1 MGLCLPCFLLFSSR
15 PMPGRLRDIFVK
27 IHYQLVRVIAEGGMG
42 TVYEARQLGVDGF
55 AKTVAIKL
63 IKQEYSHI
71 EEFCQNF
78 IGEAKLVSNLV
89 HSNIVQ
95 TYHLGFMEGQ
105 YYMVME
111 YIKGWTLEDCI
122 LRQIQLKKAMPLEL
136 AVFIV
141 SRICRG
147 LVYAHE
153 KADDRQ
159 RCLGIV
165 HRDVNPKNI
174 LLSDQGEV
182 KLSDFGIAK
191 ARKLMYSKEGET
203 IAGKDEYLS
212 PEQARKEI
220 TDPRA
225 DLFSCGVILSELITG
240 QNIFEGET
248 AEATRQNIELLEP
261 PPFSQLRPEV
271 NGTLNTILHKALEKR
286 RSQRYQS
293 ARELLSA
300 LEAYMYKS
308 TFVPTIEKLAAYL
321 RGLFR
326 KQRSLPSSQAA
337 Q

>member
-1 MGLCLPCFLLFSSR
+1 MQ
-15 PMPGRLRDIFVK
+15 GRLRDIFVK

-42 TVYEARQLGVDGF
+42 TVYKARQLGVDGF

-63 IKQEYSHI
+63 IKEEYSHI

-111 YIKGWTLEDCI
+111 YVQGWTLEDCI
-122 LRQIQLKKAMPLEL
+122 LRHLALGQAMPLEF

-141 SRICRG
+141 SRLCRG

-153 KADDRQ
+153 KADERQ

-174 LLSDQGEV
+174 LLSQQGEI

-240 QNIFEGET
+240 QNIFEGGT
-248 AEATRQNIELLEP
+248 AETTRQNIELLEA
-261 PPFSQLRPEV
+261 PPFSTLRPEV
-271 NGTLNTILHKALEKR
+271 DSKLNAILHKSLEKR
-286 RSQRYQS
+286 RSRRYQS
-293 ARELLSA
+293 ARELLAA
-300 LEAYMYKS
+300 LESYMYQGS
-308 TFVPTIEKLAAYL
+308 FVPTSEKLAAYL
-321 RGLFR
+321 KILFG
-326 KQRSLPSSQAA
+326 KQRPSCDRKPQVKGSI
-337 Q
+337 